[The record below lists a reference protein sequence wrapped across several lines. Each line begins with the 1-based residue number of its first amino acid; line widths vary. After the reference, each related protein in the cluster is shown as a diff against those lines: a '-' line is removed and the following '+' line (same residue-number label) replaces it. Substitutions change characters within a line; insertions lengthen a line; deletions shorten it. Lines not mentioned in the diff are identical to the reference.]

1 MPDAADTITLPRGAG
16 VPASEV
22 PRTQGLLVLLVGVV
36 VVAALYLAK
45 TVLIP
50 ITLAVLL
57 SFVLGP
63 VVALFRRLRLPKVA
77 AVLLA
82 VLLALTVILLI
93 AALIGTQIAD
103 LAGSLPEYQATIMQK
118 FDTVRTLVTDRMA
131 ALMSHLGRL
140 PTMPRHKPA

>member
-103 LAGSLPEYQATIMQK
+103 LAGSLPQIG
-118 FDTVRTLVTDRMA
+118 TLVISPDMLASLLAKLASGGA
-131 ALMSHLGRL
+131 AGAVDAAESR
-140 PTMPRHKPA
+140 